1 MKAVHTIILVLF
13 AALLFAG
20 CYKDE
25 VAESDLTSNAL
36 DPDYD
41 GPPILE
47 LISTDTELRYNGF
60 VVIDTVVVFNMRVRT
75 DLFPSLI
82 SYQLEGV
89 QTNDGTSDITDQLV
103 PTTTEASVEHRH
115 VLYGNTYCMDISVV
129 SVGSNSRSYR
139 FCGTAVQ

>member
-1 MKAVHTIILVLF
+1 MSMLRRIIPVLCC
-13 AALLFAG
+13 ALLLVG

-25 VAESDLTSNAL
+25 VAEADLTSNAL

-47 LISTDTELRYNGF
+47 LISTNTELRYNGF

-89 QTNDGTSDITDQLV
+89 QTNDGTSDLTDQLV
-103 PTTTEASVEHRH
+103 PATTEASVEHRH
-115 VLYGNTYCMDISVV
+115 VLYGNEYCMDISVV
-129 SVGSNSRSYR
+129 SLGSNSRSYR